1 MEPRRDKRRRK
12 SATFANAWG
21 GKVSF
26 SKKFVGDKTNEWVI
40 REDGRFTRKR
50 EPVPFL
56 MAGTKCQV
64 MFSGRWSPAEAT
76 GEPGE
81 FWLFDL
87 KLHAYPLGGGM
98 VRVAA

>member
-1 MEPRRDKRRRK
+1 MEPRRDKRRRQK
-12 SATFANAWG
+12 PAFVNAWG
-21 GKVSF
+21 GGIKL
-26 SKKFVGDKTNEWVI
+26 SKRFQSDDGNEFVI

-56 MAGTKCQV
+56 LAGTPCQV